1 MRRASTTSSPSYS
14 SVTVTQW
21 HSSAPVKSPHTFFL
35 YPTPTPSKDTHGSL
49 LYFSSGWL
57 RLLPW
62 HSPLWPPFGMSDCLS
77 ETYKYNRHCTY
88 PESLLRFSLWP
99 HLTDYLMKE
108 YKATRTKTK
117 QKKKMTPLL
126 TNLSCFFFPCFLWNR
141 HMFSCTFE
149 FKMYK
154 FQPMTHVSWS
164 SLYCYEFPLLEL
176 LLLHPRIWIIVFWF
190 SFVSKY
196 LLTSSLI
203 HC

>member
-126 TNLSCFFFPCFLWNR
+126 TNLSFFFSLAFYGIGICFLVHLSLRCINFNPWL
-141 HMFSCTFE
+141 MFLEVACIA
-149 FKMYK
+149 MN
-154 FQPMTHVSWS
+154 
-164 SLYCYEFPLLEL
+164 FP
-176 LLLHPRIWIIVFWF
+176 
-190 SFVSKY
+190 S
-196 LLTSSLI
+196 
-203 HC
+203 